1 MMEFLKKIESPHQ
14 IRNMTVHELEK
25 LAEEIRQI
33 IINTVSKTGGHLAS
47 NLGAVELTLAL
58 HAVFNTPED
67 KIIWDVGHQCYTHKL
82 ITGRRDKF
90 DTLRCYGGLSGFP
103 KREESIYDVFNTGH
117 ASTSISAAL
126 GIALARDIKGEKYKV
141 IAVIGDGALT
151 GGMAFEALNY
161 AGHLGKDLIVVLND
175 NKMSIDKNV
184 GALSSYLSRLR
195 TDPMYFKG
203 KEEIENLLK
212 KLPHGSTVL
221 KLADKIKD
229 SIKYLVVPGMLF
241 EELGFTYLGPIDGH
255 NINAM
260 KAVFNN
266 AKSLKGPVLVHVIT
280 QKGKGYEPA
289 EDKPDTFHGIG
300 PFNVS
305 TGTSSKKNEPPS
317 YTSVF
322 GHALSQIAEE
332 RPDLVA
338 ITAAMPGG
346 TGLDI
351 FQKNFPDRYFDVGI
365 AEQNAVTMAA
375 GLAVGGLKPVVAVY
389 STFLQRAYDQII
401 HDVCM
406 QKLPV
411 VFAMDRAGIV
421 GEDGETHQGVFD
433 ISYMRHIPNMVVMSP
448 KDEEELRHM
457 LFTAVEYEKGPI
469 SIRYPRGHGVGV
481 PLSDTFVHLPIGKAE
496 VLLEGSDIAFLA
508 VGNQVYTALKA
519 AESLKKEGVR
529 AAVVNCRFIK
539 PMDEDLVCEMALKIK
554 RIATIEENVLLGGF
568 GSAVLEVLSNKGI
581 NNIRLVRIGLPDKF
595 IEHGKADLLREKYG
609 LSAEKVIE
617 KIKQNFPELLS

>member
-1 MMEFLKKIESPHQ
+1 MEFLKKIESPHQ

>member
-1 MMEFLKKIESPHQ
+1 
-14 IRNMTVHELEK
+14 
-25 LAEEIRQI
+25 
-33 IINTVSKTGGHLAS
+33 
-47 NLGAVELTLAL
+47 
-58 HAVFNTPED
+58 
-67 KIIWDVGHQCYTHKL
+67 VGHQCYTHKL
-82 ITGRRDKF
+82 ITGRRDRF
-90 DTLRCYGGLSGFP
+90 NTLRCYGGLSGFP

-126 GIALARDIKGEKYKV
+126 GIASARDIKGEKYKV

-184 GALSSYLSRLR
+184 GALSSYLSRIR

-212 KLPHGSTVL
+212 KLPHGATVL

-241 EELGFTYLGPIDGH
+241 EELGYTYLGPIDGH
-255 NINAM
+255 SISAM
-260 KAVFNN
+260 KAVFTN
-266 AKSLKGPVLVHVIT
+266 AKSLKGPVLVHVVT

-300 PFNVS
+300 PFNIS

-322 GHALSQIAEE
+322 GHALSKIAEE
-332 RPDLVA
+332 RPELVA

-375 GLAVGGLKPVVAVY
+375 GMAVGGLKPVVAIY

-406 QKLPV
+406 QNLPV
-411 VFAMDRAGIV
+411 VFAMDRGGIV

-433 ISYMRHIPNMVVMSP
+433 LSYLRHIPNMVVMAP

-457 LFTAVEYEKGPI
+457 LFTAVEYQKGPI
-469 SIRYPRGHGVGV
+469 SLRYPRGHGVGV
-481 PLSDTFVHLPIGKAE
+481 PLSDTFVQLPIGKAE
-496 VLLEGSDIAFLA
+496 VLSEGSDIAFFA
-508 VGNQVYTALKA
+508 VGSQVYTALRA
-519 AESLKKEGVR
+519 AEGLKKDGIRV
-529 AAVVNCRFIK
+529 AVVNCRFIK
-539 PMDEDLVCEMALKIK
+539 PIDEELICETALKIK
-554 RIATIEENVLLGGF
+554 RIVTIEENVLMGGF
-568 GSAVLEVLSNKGI
+568 GSAVLEVLNNKGI
-581 NNIRLVRIGLPDKF
+581 NNVRLIRIGLPDKF

-617 KIKQNFPELLS
+617 KIRQSFPELFS

>member
-1 MMEFLKKIESPHQ
+1 
-14 IRNMTVHELEK
+14 
-25 LAEEIRQI
+25 
-33 IINTVSKTGGHLAS
+33 
-47 NLGAVELTLAL
+47 
-58 HAVFNTPED
+58 
-67 KIIWDVGHQCYTHKL
+67 VGHQCYTHKL

>member
-1 MMEFLKKIESPHQ
+1 MEFLKKIESPHQ

-47 NLGAVELTLAL
+47 NLGAVEPTLAL